1 MVKQHFLLKPGQSDR
16 VLSLHRQRTEETE
29 MITLIT
35 WEHESSKPE
44 VREFETVAACYNLAA
59 NGGFYKAQ
67 IVNEFGVV
75 DYEF

>member
-1 MVKQHFLLKPGQSDR
+1 
-16 VLSLHRQRTEETE
+16 

-44 VREFETVAACYNLAA
+44 VREFETVVACYNLAA
-59 NGGFYKAQ
+59 SGGFYKAQ

>member
-1 MVKQHFLLKPGQSDR
+1 
-16 VLSLHRQRTEETE
+16 

-35 WEHESSKPE
+35 WEHENSNAV

-75 DYEF
+75 DYEFHG

>member
-1 MVKQHFLLKPGQSDR
+1 
-16 VLSLHRQRTEETE
+16 

-35 WEHESSKPE
+35 WERENSKPE
-44 VREFETVAACYNLAA
+44 VREFETVAARYNLAA

-67 IVNEFGVV
+67 IVNEFRVV

>member
-1 MVKQHFLLKPGQSDR
+1 
-16 VLSLHRQRTEETE
+16 

-35 WEHESSKPE
+35 WEHENSKPE
-44 VREFETVAACYNLAA
+44 VREFEIVAACYNLAV

>member
-1 MVKQHFLLKPGQSDR
+1 MV
-16 VLSLHRQRTEETE
+16 
-29 MITLIT
+29 TLIT
-35 WEHESSKPE
+35 WENENSQPE
-44 VREFETVAACYNLAA
+44 AREFETVAACYNLAK

>member
-1 MVKQHFLLKPGQSDR
+1 
-16 VLSLHRQRTEETE
+16 

-35 WEHESSKPE
+35 LEHESSKPE